1 MKPSEAKQIVRD
13 RAERRCIE
21 LGVEFR
27 DTTMTAAVLDTCVDL
42 IIAVGAEM
50 QQLEDRIEDLERR
63 NHAEDNHAREQ
74 IERN

>member
-1 MKPSEAKQIVRD
+1 MKISEAKQLVRD
-13 RAERRCIE
+13 HAERRCIE

-42 IIAVGAEM
+42 VIMLGEEM
-50 QQLEDRIEDLERR
+50 QRLEDRVEDLERR

>member
-1 MKPSEAKQIVRD
+1 MKISEAKQIVRD